1 MDNPLKHG
9 VTMGIL
15 LVTIAS
21 LGSGC
26 SLPGAGPSPP
36 NLVAKLTGHGLW
48 VNSVTWS
55 PDGTRVASGSSDRTA
70 RVWDVNSGRELAT
83 LTGFEGGV
91 NVVAWSPDG
100 RYLATGSAEWHNP
113 LRVWDT
119 AHWQAVFSIDPAP
132 VKTADRYFNLDSLS
146 WSPDSKYLAAGLEA
160 VTTTGGPVDSW
171 VKVFAAG
178 AWHIAASLPHP
189 DRVTSVT
196 WSPDGKELVFGSS
209 VSPGRLSS
217 TVVAWTPFGPE
228 GPSANP
234 IILAVQDDLVSTL
247 TWSPNGALL
256 ATNSDEAVKVWDIA
270 SKRNTI
276 TLSGNSDTVP
286 SVAWSPTGNYIAAGS
301 WDRTA
306 KVWDV
311 NTGRNVATFRHG
323 DLVNSVAWS
332 PNGKLLATG
341 SADHNVY
348 IWSVK

>member
-55 PDGTRVASGSSDRTA
+55 PDGTRVASGSSDWTV
-70 RVWDVNSGRELAT
+70 RVWDVPSGRNVAT

-100 RYLATGSAEWHNP
+100 RYLAMGAADPHYP
-113 LRVWDT
+113 LQIWD
-119 AHWQAVFSIDPAP
+119 AMHWQPVFRSDP
-132 VKTADRYFNLDSLS
+132 VQGTGLSGDINSLS
-146 WSPDSKYLAAGLEA
+146 W
-160 VTTTGGPVDSW
+160 T
-171 VKVFAAG
+171 
-178 AWHIAASLPHP
+178 
-189 DRVTSVT
+189 
-196 WSPDGKELVFGSS
+196 PDGKALAVGVEGMTRASAPAGSWIKVYTADSWKNSSTLAYPNGVVAVAWAPDGKQLVFGSG
-209 VSPGRLSS
+209 VSPGRLKS
-217 TVVAWTPFGPE
+217 TVVAWTPFGPQE
-228 GPSANP
+228 ATRTP
-234 IILAVQDDLVSTL
+234 IVLAVQDDLVTTL
-247 TWSPNGALL
+247 TWSPNGARI
-256 ATNSDEAVKVWDIA
+256 ATDFGEDVKVWDIA